1 MGSRARASSRRGGGG
16 RLLST
21 AAVLL
26 LALLHATRA
35 MAGQSAPD
43 VSVREERGVYFVSA
57 QFEVAQP
64 PSVALAVLTSYEQ
77 IPRFMPDVETSVVRE
92 RHTAHVVVEQEAV
105 ARLMMFSRRL
115 YLVLDIEERPDA
127 LLFSDRSG
135 LSFVRYEGAWRLSQ
149 RDGRTSISYELAAE
163 PSFDVPGLV
172 LKRLLRRDSARMIE
186 RLQKE
191 IAARAVLLVGL
202 APQATR

>member
-16 RLLST
+16 RRLST

-26 LALLHATRA
+26 FVLLDATRG
-35 MAGQSAPD
+35 MAGQSPD
-43 VSVREERGVYFVSA
+43 VTVREERGVYFVSA

-191 IAARAVLLVGL
+191 IAARAALLVGL

>member
-16 RLLST
+16 RRLST

-26 LALLHATRA
+26 FVLLDATRG
-35 MAGQSAPD
+35 MAGQSPD
-43 VSVREERGVYFVSA
+43 VTVREERGVYFVSA

-64 PSVALAVLTSYEQ
+64 PSVALAVLTSYDQ

-191 IAARAVLLVGL
+191 IAARAALLVGL